1 MLNALPAALFAV
13 CLARLDAAPASEAEV
28 PQGTVKKDPTTTGST
43 DLGGSGQFAS
53 GTAAPA
59 ESTDITQFNLSA
71 GGIFNTGNS
80 RSLAVTGLT
89 KFLLRRKIHQ
99 FTAAAAGNYGRAAL
113 AVRDDPTTDGV
124 NEGKVQQTVGN
135 VQGQVRYDVFF
146 HKRFSAFL
154 MSTARYDKFQGLD
167 LRLNIDPG
175 IAMYAL
181 AEATHKLWFE
191 VGYDFQFDVRSR
203 DARDAA
209 EAMGGVRPAKTKVN
223 HAARLFA
230 GYTNNLSK
238 YVTFDTGFEY
248 LQSFI
253 VAQRFRI
260 NWVSALTVALSDRF
274 SLGSTFTLRYENR
287 PLPGVRNL
295 DTITSVLLGV
305 RLI

>member
-1 MLNALPAALFAV
+1 MTTLVLAAALAV
-13 CLARLDAAPASEAEV
+13 SYANVVTAEEPAVPAGTVTKDPASS
-28 PQGTVKKDPTTTGST
+28 GST
-43 DLGGSGQFAS
+43 DLGGSGQFGAP
-53 GTAAPA
+53 AAKPA
-59 ESTDITQFNLSA
+59 ESTDATELNLNF

-80 RSLAVTGLT
+80 RSLALTGLG

-113 AVRDDPTTDGV
+113 AVRDDPATEGI
-124 NEGKVQQTVGN
+124 NEGDIKQTVGN

-146 HKRFSAFL
+146 HPRFSAFL

-167 LRLNIDPG
+167 LRLNVDPG

-181 AEATHKLWFE
+181 AEEKHKLWFE
-191 VGYDFQFDVRSR
+191 VGYDFQFDLRSEDGR
-203 DARDAA
+203 DTS
-209 EAMGGVRPAKTKVN
+209 EALTGTRPPKTLIN

-248 LQSFI
+248 LQSFL
-253 VAQRFRI
+253 VAKRFRM
-260 NWVSALTVALSDRF
+260 NWVNALTVALSDRF
-274 SLGSTFTLRYENR
+274 TLATTFTLRYENQ

-295 DTITSVLLGV
+295 DTITSLLLGV

>member
-1 MLNALPAALFAV
+1 MSSLIAAAALAASLAQSVAIEDPAV
-13 CLARLDAAPASEAEV
+13 PA
-28 PQGTVKKDPTTTGST
+28 GTVKKDPATTGST

-53 GTAAPA
+53 AAA
-59 ESTDITQFNLSA
+59 KETTDITSLNLSF
-71 GGIFNTGNS
+71 GGIFNTGNA

-89 KFLLRRKIHQ
+89 KFILRRKIHQ

-113 AVRDDPTTDGV
+113 AVRDDETTADV
-124 NEGKVQQTVGN
+124 NEGRIADTTAN
-135 VQGQVRYDVFF
+135 MQGQLRYDVFF
-146 HKRFSAFL
+146 HPRFSAFL

-167 LRLNIDPG
+167 LRLNVDPG

-191 VGYDFQFDVRSR
+191 VGYDFQFDLRSDR
-203 DARDAA
+203 GLDAA
-209 EAMGGVRPAKTKVN
+209 EATGEGRPPKTLVN

-253 VAQRFRI
+253 VGKRFRM
-260 NWVSALTVALSDRF
+260 NWVNALNVQLTDRF
-274 SLGSTFTLRYENR
+274 TMGTTFTLRYENQ
-287 PLPGVRNL
+287 PLPGVVKL
-295 DTITSVLLGV
+295 DTITSLLIGV